1 MIVDR
6 LPFLRPAGHWLLL
19 CAGSGALA
27 VLLQA
32 LHLPAAVLLACMVCA
47 VLLAVRGVQLA
58 LPAWGFNAGQALL
71 GCLMAQSLQPRQL
84 AAVWAH
90 APLFLGATLLLIGA
104 STLLGWWLMR
114 RQVMP
119 GSTALWGMTP
129 GASAAMVVLA
139 GQYGADMRL
148 VAFMQYTRLL
158 LITMVAALVSRAV
171 LGDAAVDTT
180 TAAPAAIA
188 WWGQPNA
195 AGLGWTAALVLLG
208 TLLAPRLRLAGGA
221 MVLPLLGAVLL
232 QNLWGQAPALPP
244 ALMLLSYASLG
255 WSVGLRFTRAIL
267 RHALRTLPQ
276 VLLCT
281 LLLML
286 VGLATGAVLHW
297 ATGLDALSAF
307 LATCP
312 GGADS
317 MAVIVAG
324 SAVDTGFVMAMQLA
338 RFLLV
343 LLIGPALTQRVA
355 RACGL

>member
-1 MIVDR
+1 MIVNR
-6 LPFLRPAGHWLLL
+6 FPSLRPAGHWLLL
-19 CAGSGALA
+19 CAGSGAL
-27 VLLQA
+27 
-32 LHLPAAVLLACMVCA
+32 A

-104 STLLGWWLMR
+104 STVLGWWLMR

-158 LITMVAALVSRAV
+158 LITLVAALVSRAV
-171 LGDAAVDTT
+171 LGDAAVGATA
-180 TAAPAAIA
+180 AAPAASA
-188 WWGQPNA
+188 WWGQPSA

-244 ALMLLSYASLG
+244 ALLWLSYASLG
-255 WSVGLRFTRAIL
+255 WSVGLRFTHAIL

-355 RACGL
+355 RACRL